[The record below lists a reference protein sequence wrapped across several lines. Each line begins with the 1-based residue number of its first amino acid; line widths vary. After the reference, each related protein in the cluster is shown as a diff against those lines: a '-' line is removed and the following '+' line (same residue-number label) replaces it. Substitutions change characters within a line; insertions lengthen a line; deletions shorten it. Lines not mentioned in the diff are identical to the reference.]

1 MAKSTDISVRQVGPK
16 AAKRSIRKAIQTRR
30 PVFLWGPP
38 GIGKSDIVKQIG
50 EDAGRE
56 VIDVR
61 LALWEPTDIK
71 GIPYYNADKGAMV
84 WAPPA
89 ELPTDP
95 ESTAVIFLDEL
106 NSAPPAVQ
114 AAAYQLILN
123 RKVGTYSLPKGVDIV
138 AAGNRE
144 GDRGVTYR
152 MPAPLANRFIHL
164 EAKVDFDDFQE
175 WAVMNAVHPEV
186 VGYVGFAK
194 QDLYDFDPKSPSK
207 AFATPRSWVFVSDL
221 LKDDDTDIDTLHNLI
236 AGAVG
241 DGLAVKF
248 MAHRKIAGKLP
259 KAEDILSGKVKDLQI
274 KEVSAMYSL
283 TVSLC
288 YELKDAAEK
297 KSKTFDSQADNF
309 FRYMMD
315 NFPTELVVMGAKTG
329 LTNYN
334 LPFDATKMKSFDEFH
349 KRFGK
354 YVLSAME
361 N

>member
-1 MAKSTDISVRQVGPK
+1 MSDSSVRQMGPK
-16 AAKRSIRKAIQTRR
+16 AAKRAISKAIAVRR

-38 GIGKSDIVKQIG
+38 GIGKSELVAEIG
-50 EDAGRE
+50 NDTDRE

-71 GIPYYNADKGAMV
+71 GIPYFDSNAGTMT

-95 ESTAVIFLDEL
+95 TSTAIIFLDEL

-123 RKVGTYSLPKGVDIV
+123 RRVGTYKLPDGVDIV
-138 AAGNRE
+138 AAGNR
-144 GDRGVTYR
+144 DSDKGVTFR

-164 EAKVDFDDFQE
+164 EMKVDFDDWQD
-175 WAVMNAVHPEV
+175 WATLNKLHPEV

-194 QDLYDFDPKSPSK
+194 QDLYDFDPKSSSK
-207 AFATPRSWVFVSDL
+207 SFATPRSWSFVSDL
-221 LKDDDTDIDTLHNLI
+221 LQDEDIDNETLTNLV
-236 AGAVG
+236 AGAIG

-259 KAEDILSGKVKDLQI
+259 KAEDILDGKVKDLKV
-274 KEVSAMYSL
+274 KEISAMYSL

-288 YELKDAAEK
+288 YELKDRAEK
-297 KSKTFDSQADNF
+297 GAKNWNEQTDRF

-315 NFPTELVVMGAKTG
+315 NFPTELVVMGAKTA
-329 LTNYN
+329 LTNYD
-334 LPFDATKMKSFDEFH
+334 LPLDATKMKSFDEFH
-349 KRFGK
+349 QRFGK

-361 N
+361 S

>member
-16 AAKRSIRKAIQTRR
+16 GAMKAIRKAIQTRR
-30 PVFLWGPP
+30 PTFLWGPP
-38 GIGKSDIVKQIG
+38 GIGKSDVVKQIG
-50 EDAGRE
+50 ETAGRE

-71 GIPYYNADKGAMV
+71 GIPYYNADQGKMV
-84 WAPPA
+84 WAPPS

-95 ESTAVIFLDEL
+95 ESTAIIFLDEL

-123 RKVGTYSLPKGVDIV
+123 RAVGTYKLPKGVDLV

-152 MPAPLANRFIHL
+152 MPAPLANRFVHL
-164 EAKVDFDDFQE
+164 EMKVDFDDFQD
-175 WAVMNAVHPEV
+175 WATLNKVHPEV
-186 VGYVGFAK
+186 LGYVGFAK

-207 AFATPRSWVFVSDL
+207 SFATPRSWVFVSEL
-221 LKDDDTDIDTLHNLI
+221 LQDDDCDNDTLSTLI

-241 DGLAVKF
+241 DGLATKF
-248 MAHRKIAGKLP
+248 MAHRKIAGRLP

-288 YELKDAAEK
+288 YELKDQAEK
-297 KSKTFDSQADNF
+297 RAKNWDAMADCF

-315 NFPTELVVMGAKTG
+315 NFPTELVVMGAKTA
-329 LTNYN
+329 LTNYD
-334 LPFDATKMKSFDEFH
+334 LPLDATKMKSFDEFH